1 MNYTVEIVLAHP
13 PRREL
18 SPNHRSDL
26 RHFLSWTVG
35 PSLAINEACKLAGT
49 ATVGDGIAPTGR
61 YERLFRRPPAPSPR
75 VC

>member
-1 MNYTVEIVLAHP
+1 MNYTVEIVLVDP

-18 SPNHRSDL
+18 SPNHRFDL
-26 RHFLSWTVG
+26 RHFLSWNSRS
-35 PSLAINEACKLAGT
+35 SLAINEVCKLAGT